1 MGRALPS
8 AAGATARQI
17 VLQAIRDAP
26 PGLRRNMRL
35 VLLAW
40 VLMLA
45 VQVYDVRDRE
55 GPRVIAEMAT
65 VVLGSIG
72 IMLVGLML
80 VLREASNRRSTVPQ
94 GVGPG
99 AADGV
104 AGGSKALQQILLAL
118 PVVGFA
124 GGTLLAA
131 AVAVTFARVL
141 LGTSAIVLVVGA
153 TYALFLV
160 IAGRMVGDTTRLLYR
175 HAEEQA
181 AAAARA
187 ESHATE
193 ATLAALQAQ
202 MNPHF
207 LFNALNTVASLV
219 RTDPRAAESTVL
231 SLSEVLRRTLQ
242 RSSDRLCTLGD
253 EIEYVKAYLE
263 VERERFA
270 DRLRV
275 EWTIDPETPG
285 FLIPPMILQPLVE
298 NAIRHGVGASRAGGR
313 LRITAARAAERLRLV
328 VEDEGDGFPP
338 RYREGTGLGNLRR
351 RLGALYGDRA
361 TLEIGSPVAGAC
373 VTVDMPIVREDV
385 GARAHR

>member
-1 MGRALPS
+1 
-8 AAGATARQI
+8 
-17 VLQAIRDAP
+17 
-26 PGLRRNMRL
+26 
-35 VLLAW
+35 
-40 VLMLA
+40 
-45 VQVYDVRDRE
+45 
-55 GPRVIAEMAT
+55 VIAEMAT

-80 VLREASNRRSTVPQ
+80 VLREASNRR
-94 GVGPG
+94 
-99 AADGV
+99 AAVALGSSPDP
-104 AGGSKALQQILLAL
+104 AGGSRALQQILLAL

-153 TYALFLV
+153 TYALFLA

-187 ESHATE
+187 ERHATE

-231 SLSEVLRRTLQ
+231 SLSDVLRRTLQ
-242 RSSDRLCTLGD
+242 RSSDRLCPLGD
-253 EIEYVKAYLE
+253 EVEYVKAYLA
-263 VERERFA
+263 VERERFT

-275 EWTIDPETPG
+275 EWTIDPETTG
-285 FLIPPMILQPLVE
+285 FMVPPMILQPLVE

-313 LRITAARAAERLRLV
+313 LRISATRAGERLRVV
-328 VEDEGDGFPP
+328 VEDDGDGFPP
-338 RYREGTGLGNLRR
+338 RYREGTGLGNLRT
-351 RLGALYGDRA
+351 RLRALYGDGA
-361 TLEIGSPVAGAC
+361 SLEIGSPPQGAS
-373 VTVDMPIVREDV
+373 VTVDVPIVQED
-385 GARAHR
+385 ARAGADRGR